1 MRLCSSIA
9 EYKRD
14 ATICSAGSGND
25 PLLRSGERPRLAL
38 VEVVRDR
45 FPSFRRSRAAAGLFD
60 DPLRWACLS
69 RFADDCRLP
78 PLCFECLAKMDAIRD
93 LTKTFD
99 FALCQ
104 EIGN

>member
-1 MRLCSSIA
+1 
-9 EYKRD
+9 
-14 ATICSAGSGND
+14 
-25 PLLRSGERPRLAL
+25 LLRSGERARLAL
-38 VEVVRDR
+38 VEVVRGR

-60 DPLRWACLS
+60 GPLRWACLS

-93 LTKTFD
+93 LTKTLD
-99 FALCQ
+99 FTLCP